1 MKKQKKKREK
11 KAREEPKEETHRT
24 IQKNQ
29 QDMPA
34 QHAAQLSQQS
44 PQKLDSFS
52 KISSLTFH
60 TKTFFSKVEHEKDYL
75 PILFTFVIITAI
87 TSIAQFIISL
97 KGLLSLGSKIMISQA
112 FSTTFGIAFAFA
124 VPFILASFIHLGVLL
139 LGGRQGFFNTFK
151 PTTYAVILGA
161 LYSLGY
167 FIIINIY
174 NLIVPLDL
182 QAILNIQT
190 AIQSGTISY
199 ADLAPLKI
207 RLGIMLVISLIS
219 IIHTL
224 YASTVGIAKF
234 QNMKKWK
241 AFIAAILFPVVI
253 MLLIIGAII
262 YIGVLGA
269 SSIPGAG
276 G

>member
-1 MKKQKKKREK
+1 MEKQKKKREK
-11 KAREEPKEETHRT
+11 KEKEEPQEEIHQPK
-24 IQKNQ
+24 QKNQ
-29 QDMPA
+29 EESPA
-34 QHAAQLSQQS
+34 QHSPHLSQQS

-52 KISSLTFH
+52 KLSSLTFH

-112 FSTTFGIAFAFA
+112 FSTAFGIAFAFA
-124 VPFILASFIHLGVLL
+124 VPFILAILIHLGVLL

-151 PTTYAVILGA
+151 PAAYAVILGA

-167 FIIINIY
+167 FIVINLY
-174 NLIVPLDL
+174 NLIMPLET
-182 QAILNIQT
+182 QAISSIQT
-190 AIQSGTISY
+190 KIQLGTISL

-207 RLGIMLVISLIS
+207 RLGIMFVISLIS

-224 YASTVGIAKF
+224 YASTIGIAKF

-241 AFIAAILFPVVI
+241 AFIAVVI
-253 MLLIIGAII
+253 IPLIIGILII
-262 YIGVLGA
+262 GSFTYLA
-269 SSIPGAG
+269 LNSSGS
-276 G
+276 